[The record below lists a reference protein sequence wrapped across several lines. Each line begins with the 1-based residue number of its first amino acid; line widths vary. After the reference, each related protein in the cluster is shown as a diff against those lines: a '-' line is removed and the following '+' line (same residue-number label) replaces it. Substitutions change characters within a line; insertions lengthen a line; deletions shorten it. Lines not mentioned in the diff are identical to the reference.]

1 MMRDGTEALTLG
13 QVIGR
18 TASRFP
24 HQPAIVSA
32 AFAPL
37 TYHDLQRQLDGIRR
51 QLRLAGFDR
60 NALIGC

>member
-1 MMRDGTEALTLG
+1 MRHGAVAEANLTLG

-18 TASRFP
+18 TASSFP

-32 AFAPL
+32 THAPL

-51 QLRLAGFDR
+51 
-60 NALIGC
+60 